1 MSETDVSQL
10 VELALSQFGDAWH
23 CDNVCYLWIHN
34 NWSETKGKPRPKD
47 WGKQIKKLE
56 KAVRDALIQRCP
68 PPDPWARRSKSR
80 SPPSPSRPHFPPRS
94 FCSSLGSSSS
104 APDQDKAAIVARLM
118 ANPDAELKFDRAAA
132 SHVPLETLDGW
143 ISQLHLAVA
152 ESRVCSWARDMKP
165 AEQGI
170 HSLGISTLNYGYRF
184 KFRFQDNECGELL
197 YHGAAVGGVM
207 DILRN
212 NFRPRR
218 TETREGFLWQ
228 NYGCVPPL
236 VWFSRNYSCA
246 AWYPN
251 HMYCGQFA
259 LGEPLARDAPQPVR
273 MVFHARVEISQR
285 LAHKHQGN
293 NDQHGFSPESVLSI
307 VGLDVIA
314 TCFSLHTVNDWPI
327 TRLQDYCNVEVV
339 AAQLNEILGQATTS
353 PFLDEPFD
361 PRCLLTKSPEEMSR
375 LANLIQTREMLLQ
388 DQRELLAFHESIVG
402 AEDELDAEAMGQ
414 LVRGAS
420 QRVRT
425 LLAKADGITEA
436 ALDTVSTLLNSEDL
450 ADIDAQTKQTRKQL
464 KKYKQ
469 KLRKAK
475 ADHYTDKCEV
485 YEAACPDP
493 IVAPQITEQAPARS
507 SRSPSSYCGG
517 ASAQ

>member
-1 MSETDVSQL
+1 M
-10 VELALSQFGDAWH
+10 LARFVALEQ
-23 CDNVCYLWIHN
+23 
-34 NWSETKGKPRPKD
+34 ED
-47 WGKQIKKLE
+47 WT
-56 KAVRDALIQRCP
+56 AT
-68 PPDPWARRSKSR
+68 
-80 SPPSPSRPHFPPRS
+80 
-94 FCSSLGSSSS
+94 
-104 APDQDKAAIVARLM
+104 
-118 ANPDAELKFDRAAA
+118 
-132 SHVPLETLDGW
+132 SHVPPPRLDDWVKEFHET
-143 ISQLHLAVA
+143 VA
-152 ESRVCSWARDMKP
+152 ASPLCSWPEDPVMKP
-165 AEQGI
+165 TEQGI
-170 HSLGISTLNYGYRF
+170 QALGIATLNYGYRF

-197 YHGAAVGGVM
+197 YHGAAVGSVM

-218 TETREGFLWQ
+218 TETREGFLLQ